1 LTHSEV
7 VIVSAVRT
15 AMGKFNGT
23 LKGFRAPEL
32 GKVAIQGALEKAG
45 LSPEAVTEVIMG
57 NVLSAGIGQ
66 NPARQAS
73 IYAGIPYSAGG
84 LTVNKVCGSGMKAM
98 MLGACEILAHKEDV
112 VVCGGMENM
121 NQAPYALPKAR
132 EGYRLNDGT
141 LKDLMVND
149 GLWDIYN
156 DFHMGLTGEIIAEKY
171 NIPREEIDAFACR
184 SHLLAHKAHEEGWLK
199 DQIIPIEVPQRKAD
213 PIRFE
218 YDEGIRSNTS
228 AESMGKLKAAFK
240 KDGVVTAGNASQIS
254 DGAAATILM
263 SREKAEELGVK
274 PMAKIVDF
282 NTAGVEPELVM
293 YAPVPGV
300 KDILAK
306 TGFTIG
312 DFDLIEHNEAFA
324 SASVAVQKEFEIP
337 DEKFNITGGATAMGH
352 PIGASGTRIMVTLL
366 HNLKRLG
373 LKRGM
378 GTICLGG
385 GNATTMIVE
394 MEE

>member
-15 AMGKFNGT
+15 GIGRFNGT

-45 LSPEAVTEVIMG
+45 MQAEMVTEVIMG
-57 NVLSAGIGQ
+57 NVLSAGLGQ
-66 NPARQAS
+66 NPARQAA
-73 IYAGIPYSAGG
+73 IYAGIPYDAGA
-84 LTVNKVCGSGMKAM
+84 LTINKVCGSGMKAM
-98 MLGACEILAHKEDV
+98 MVGACEILAHKEDV

-132 EGYRLNDGT
+132 EGYRLNDGV

-156 DFHMGLTGEIIAEKY
+156 DFHMGNTGEIIAENYKLT
-171 NIPREEIDAFACR
+171 REEIDDFAYK
-184 SHLLAHKAHEEGWLK
+184 SHIKAAEALEKGWR
-199 DQIIPIEVPQRKAD
+199 DEQVIPIEVPQKRAD
-213 PIRFE
+213 PIMFKT
-218 YDEGIRSNTS
+218 DEGVRADTTP
-228 AESMGKLKAAFK
+228 EKMGKLAPAFRK
-240 KDGVVTAGNASQIS
+240 EGVVTAGNASQIS

-263 SREKAEELGVK
+263 SREKAEELGIK

-282 NTAGVEPELVM
+282 CTAGVEPELVM
-293 YAPVPGV
+293 HAPVPGV
-300 KDILAK
+300 KKMLEK
-306 TGFTIG
+306 TGLTIG
-312 DFDLIEHNEAFA
+312 DMDLIEHNEAFA
-324 SASVAVQKEFEIP
+324 SASVAVQKEFKIP
-337 DEKFNITGGATAMGH
+337 DEKFNITGGAVAMGH
-352 PIGASGTRIMVTLL
+352 PIGASGTRIMVTML

-394 MEE
+394 ME